1 MNRVQTDYVFIMDVD
16 FVPMP
21 YAYET
26 IHHFTIT
33 GTPKKNEVS

>member
-1 MNRVQTDYVFIMDVD
+1 VD

-33 GTPKKNEVS
+33 GTPKKNEVSWQVKPDKPQLYFD